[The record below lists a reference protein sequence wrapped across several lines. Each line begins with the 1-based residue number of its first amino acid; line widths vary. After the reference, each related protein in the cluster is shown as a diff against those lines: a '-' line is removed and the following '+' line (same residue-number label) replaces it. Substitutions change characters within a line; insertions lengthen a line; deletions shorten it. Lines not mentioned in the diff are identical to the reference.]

1 MRLLIVGRSAYI
13 LRVRLSLSAGRKEAL
28 SSCYGLAL
36 ILLYNYLHCQ
46 KISSPKLSYS
56 VDIRTSSYGK
66 ANPDL
71 VYVNLVSE
79 LISDQ
84 SFIVRRH

>member
-1 MRLLIVGRSAYI
+1 MLLIVGRVAYI
-13 LRVRLSLSAGRKEAL
+13 LHVRSSLSTGRKEAL

-46 KISSPKLSYS
+46 KISFPILSYS
-56 VDIRTSSYGK
+56 VGTRTSSYGK
-66 ANPDL
+66 ATQDL
-71 VYVNLVSE
+71 VYVSLVSD
-79 LISDQ
+79 LIFYQ